1 MKCFKFLLI
10 VLFAS
15 GLLYSEDSR
24 SADTVAQESANFRQN
39 IEDWR
44 YEMTREWNEHLVDD
58 VDSIYTFLDR
68 VFTDSINKANIAG
81 VETIEFESNA
91 SNPNKAS
98 AWGILRTSIVTIGHV
113 GETTTDWAFATAAN
127 TTEQTIGADTIPA
140 YARILDVCIITTQAV
155 AGITTSFTV
164 DIGDGAGTDEFA
176 AATDIK
182 AVNALIGGDASEA
195 ILLMPIA
202 TETVIYVN
210 ATPSAENWAAMSA
223 GEFSLITTYLDYG
236 AIK

>member
-81 VETIEFESNA
+81 VETLEFESNA
-91 SNPNKAS
+91 SCSKAS

-113 GETTTDWAFATAAN
+113 GETTTDWAFTTAAN
-127 TTEQTIGADTIPA
+127 TTQQAIGADTIPA

-164 DIGDGAGTDEFA
+164 RVGTSDNSDIYGVNTDM
-176 AATDIK
+176 K

-195 ILLMPIA
+195 ILEMPSSSVV
-202 TETVIYVN
+202 VIHVS
-210 ATPSAENWAAMSA
+210 ATPSTENWSAMSA